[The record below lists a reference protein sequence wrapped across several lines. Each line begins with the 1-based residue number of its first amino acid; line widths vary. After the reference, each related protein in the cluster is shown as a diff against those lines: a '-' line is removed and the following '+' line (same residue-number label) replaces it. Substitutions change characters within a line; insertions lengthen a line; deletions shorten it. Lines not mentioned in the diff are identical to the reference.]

1 MPLMDIRLASTYLS
15 DPDSTSLA
23 HQTDERFEW
32 HIRTH
37 VEPVAGEPIGC
48 IESHGEYCWRCP
60 RPDTC
65 VISAG
70 VDGEFLLLAMFR
82 MGKNNSVFAN
92 CEQIHPKTLN
102 QGDVKVESETCRRCV

>member
-70 VDGEFLLLAMFR
+70 VHGEFLLLAMFR
-82 MGKNNSVFAN
+82 MGKTAVYLPTVNRYT
-92 CEQIHPKTLN
+92 Q
-102 QGDVKVESETCRRCV
+102 RR